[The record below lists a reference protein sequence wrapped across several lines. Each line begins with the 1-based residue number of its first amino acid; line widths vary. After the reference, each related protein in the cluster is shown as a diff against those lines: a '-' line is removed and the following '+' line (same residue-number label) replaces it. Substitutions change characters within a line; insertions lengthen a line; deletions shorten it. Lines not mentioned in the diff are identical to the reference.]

1 MSRTLTFPSADAPAL
16 PIVSFDVPDDW
27 HVVSTTAAVLAAG
40 KVVPQGEFR
49 PNVVVAISR
58 YGAGYTLDTAIA
70 TVLDK
75 VTSIE
80 GVAVL
85 GKDRP
90 EVLGSAGF
98 RIEFTYPDA
107 RFGTL
112 VQAVRLALIDNG
124 PVLDLVQVT
133 GTATA
138 VQATDTWHE
147 IREIQTSASLS

>member
-16 PIVSFDVPDDW
+16 PIVSLDVPDDW
-27 HVVSTTAAVLAAG
+27 HVLSTTAAVLAAG

-49 PNVVVAISR
+49 PNVVVEISR
-58 YGAGYTLDTAIA
+58 YGAGYTLDAA
-70 TVLDK
+70 VASVLDK

-85 GKDRP
+85 GRDRP
-90 EVLGSAGF
+90 EVLGQAGF
-98 RIEFTYPDA
+98 RIEFSYPDP
-107 RFGTL
+107 RIGTVL
-112 VQAVRLALIDNG
+112 QAVRLALVDHG

-138 VQATDTWHE
+138 TQATRIWNE
-147 IREIQTSASLS
+147 IRDIQTSASLS